1 MKKLLEIALNWLKN
15 HIKMPKIKI
24 KLPKIQITEKQIR
37 LTGVITGFFM
47 VFRGLWLIY
56 EPLAWLLCG
65 MFLMWVFWPE
75 RR

>member
-1 MKKLLEIALNWLKN
+1 MAKHIKNVLFWLKN

-24 KLPKIQITEKQIR
+24 KPPKIKITDKQIR

-47 VFRGLWLIY
+47 AFRGLWLIY
-56 EPLAWLLCG
+56 EPLAWLICG
-65 MFLMWVFWPE
+65 FFLMWVFWPG

>member
-1 MKKLLEIALNWLKN
+1 MIKHLKNALFWLKN

-24 KLPKIQITEKQIR
+24 TDEQIR

-56 EPLAWLLCG
+56 EPLAWLICG
-65 MFLMWVFWPE
+65 IFLMWVFWPG